1 MQARLAAAIAV
12 VPDEALPYIADGLL
26 VGLHLAVKR
35 DRDRLNTETIESL
48 RTVGRIADEVF
59 GGPKEGEVA

>member
-35 DRDRLNTETIESL
+35 DRDRLNTETIES
-48 RTVGRIADEVF
+48 
-59 GGPKEGEVA
+59 